1 MNEIFSSEEMKR
13 FEQGQF
19 LKRSSYSFM
28 QKAGDQIFKFIN
40 NRFKN
45 KRPIIVLCGPGN
57 NGGDGFVVAR
67 HLMNHGYQVEV
78 YIFASVNNYKGNAL
92 TALKEFRGK
101 LKKINLFKMQK
112 NALIVDALF
121 GIGLKR
127 NIKGILSKIF
137 RKINQSKNPVVS
149 VDIPS
154 GVCSNTGEILGN
166 AIKANFTITFHR
178 KKIGHI
184 FGPGKR
190 FSGMIKVVDIGFVQR
205 KVKSKCNENSPD
217 LWIKYFPWKMPF
229 NHKYSRGRV
238 VVYGGQKEYTGAT
251 ILSAQAAL
259 RTGTGSVKIVCSK
272 DTLQIYS
279 VKFPSVLKTEIN
291 NIPQLENFLKKEKIT
306 SFLIGPGSG
315 SNKKIKEITKLI
327 LKKVKYVVLDAD
339 ALTCFQGDLKTLYS
353 LLDRDKI
360 ITPHLG
366 EFHKI
371 FPNIKKKLNNIDK
384 TLRAVKLIKSN
395 IILKGPNTVIASH
408 DKRIVINDHTSS
420 ELAVIGSGDVL
431 SGLVVSLVGKKK
443 MNPFLAGCAATW
455 LHGDI
460 AKYYEKGLIAEDL
473 VQGIP
478 GALKRLKKWKTY

>member
-13 FEQGQF
+13 FEQEQF
-19 LKRSSYSFM
+19 LKRNSYSFM
-28 QKAGDQIFKFIN
+28 QKAGGQVFKFIN
-40 NRFKN
+40 SRFKS

-67 HLMNHGYQVEV
+67 HLMDHGYQIKV
-78 YIFASVNNYKGNAL
+78 YIFTGTSNYKGDAL
-92 TALKEFRGK
+92 TALKEYKGE
-101 LKKINLFKMQK
+101 LKKINLFKLQK
-112 NALIVDALF
+112 NALIVDAIF

-127 NIKGILSKIF
+127 NIKGILSKVF

-154 GVCSNTGEILGN
+154 GVCSNTGEILGS
-166 AIKANFTITFHR
+166 AIKADFTITFHR

-184 FGPGKR
+184 FGFGKQ
-190 FSGMIKVVDIGFVQR
+190 FSGRIQVVNIGFVKR
-205 KVKSKCNENSPD
+205 KAKTRCYENTPN
-217 LWIKYFPWKMPF
+217 LWVKYFPWKKAF
-229 NHKYSRGRV
+229 GHKYSRGRV
-238 VVYGGQKEYTGAT
+238 VVYGGQKEFTGAA

-291 NIPQLENFLKKEKIT
+291 NIIQLENFLKKEKIT

-339 ALTCFQGDLKTLYS
+339 ALTCFQDDLKTLYS
-353 LLDRDKI
+353 LLDKDKI
-360 ITPHLG
+360 ITPHSG

-371 FPNIKKKLNNIDK
+371 FPNIKKNLNNIDK
-384 TLRAVKLIKSN
+384 VLSAVKLIKSN
-395 IILKGPNTVIASH
+395 IILKGPSTVIASH
-408 DKRIVINDHTSS
+408 NKRIAINDHASP

-431 SGLVVSLVGKKK
+431 SGLVVSLVGQKKI
-443 MNPFLAGCAATW
+443 NPFLAGCAATW

-460 AKYYEKGLIAEDL
+460 AKHYENGLIAEDL
-473 VQGIP
+473 VKGIP
-478 GALKRLKKWKTY
+478 SALKRLKKWKTY